1 MNRRERRNLKKEINV
16 FSDVISILKQYF
28 PHLITM
34 FEKLTDVRHQ
44 SYVKYRMSVIFVTRL
59 LGLLCGKTSMRN
71 LTESMNTDICIEN
84 IARLLEIKLDEIP
97 HYDTINDVFEQVE
110 IEELRK
116 IQKYM
121 VNKLIR
127 SKMFEKYRCMNK
139 YYQIVIDGTR
149 LVTFKEKHCKHCL
162 KKTHNRGKTNE
173 YIEYYHY
180 ALEAK
185 LVVGDIVISLD
196 TEFVENEKEDIGKQD
211 CELKAFYRMAKRL
224 KKNYPKMKIIISGDA
239 LYGNNEVINI
249 CKSNRWEY
257 ITRLKDNL
265 PSLVEEVAGLEKI
278 ENEDKK
284 IKYWNEL
291 QYGSYKGEKKINVI
305 KYYENNA
312 DITTEFVWITSV
324 KITEN
329 NKKELVCFGRQ
340 RWKIENEGFN
350 MQKNGTFNIEHMYSK
365 NYNAMKV
372 HYFLI
377 QFAHTLRQLL
387 EKGIKYVAETKM
399 SKKEVSAAITQTLTQ
414 KHLTAFRKIQLR
426 FNLKLII

>member
-1 MNRRERRNLKKEINV
+1 MNRRERRNLRKEINV
-16 FSDVISILKQYF
+16 FSDVVSILKQYF
-28 PHLITM
+28 PHLINM
-34 FEKLTDVRHQ
+34 FEKITDTRHQ
-44 SYVKYRMSVIFVTRL
+44 SYVKYSMSVIFVTRL

-71 LTESMNTDICIEN
+71 LTESMNTDTCIEN

-127 SKMFEKYRCMNK
+127 SKMFEKYRCMDK

-149 LVTFKEKHCKHCL
+149 LVTFKERHCKHCL
-162 KKTHNRGKTNE
+162 KKIHNRGKANE
-173 YIEYYHY
+173 TVEYYHY
-180 ALEAK
+180 VLEAK

-196 TEFVENEKEDIGKQD
+196 TEFVENEKEDVCKQD
-211 CELKAFYRMAKRL
+211 CEIKAFYRMAKRI

-239 LYGNNEVINI
+239 LYGNNKIIDI
-249 CKSNRWEY
+249 CKSNGWEY
-257 ITRLKDNL
+257 IIRLKDNL
-265 PSLVEEVAGLEKI
+265 PSLVEEVVGVKKI
-278 ENEDKK
+278 ENEDKRM
-284 IKYWNEL
+284 KYWNEL
-291 QYGSYKGEKKINVI
+291 QYGSYKEEKETNVI

-312 DITTEFVWITSV
+312 DITTEFMWLTSF

-329 NKKELVCFGRQ
+329 NKKELVYFGRQ

-350 MQKNGTFNIEHMYSK
+350 IQKTGTFNIEHMYSK

-399 SKKEVSAAITQTLTQ
+399 SIKEVSAAITQTLT
-414 KHLTAFRKIQLR
+414 KTNLNVFRKIQLR
-426 FNLKLII
+426 FNLK

>member
-1 MNRRERRNLKKEINV
+1 MNRRERRNLKKEINI

-28 PHLITM
+28 PALTTM
-34 FEKLTDVRHQ
+34 FEELTDIRHQ
-44 SYVKYRMSVIFVTRL
+44 SYVKYSMSVIFVTRL

-84 IARLLEIKLDEIP
+84 ISRILGINLNEIP

-110 IEELRK
+110 VEELRK

-139 YYQIVIDGTR
+139 YYQIVIDGTHI
-149 LVTFKEKHCKHCL
+149 VTFKEIHCKHCL
-162 KKTHNRGKTNE
+162 KRVHNRGMTNE
-173 YIEYYHY
+173 YTEYYHY
-180 ALEAK
+180 VLEAK

-196 TEFVENEKEDIGKQD
+196 TEFVENEKDDVSKQD
-211 CELKAFYRMAKRL
+211 CEINAFYRMVKRI
-224 KKNYPKMKIIISGDA
+224 KENYPKMKILISGDA
-239 LYGNNEVINI
+239 LYGKYKVMEM
-249 CKSNRWEY
+249 CKSNEWEY
-257 ITRLKDNL
+257 IIRLKDNL
-265 PSLVEEVAGLEKI
+265 PSLVEEVCGLEKT
-278 ENEDKK
+278 ENKDQE
-284 IKYWNEL
+284 IKYWNEIE
-291 QYGSYKGEKKINVI
+291 YGLAGLEKTANVI
-305 KYYENNA
+305 KFYEKNNNK
-312 DITTEFVWITSV
+312 TTEFMWITSL
-324 KITEN
+324 KITES
-329 NKKELVCFGRQ
+329 NKKELVYFGRQ

-350 MQKNGTFNIEHMYSK
+350 MQKTGTFNIEHMYSK

-399 SKKEVSAAITQTLTQ
+399 SIKEVSAAITQTLT
-414 KHLTAFRKIQLR
+414 KVNLNALRKVQLR
-426 FNLKLII
+426 FELKLII